1 MELPW
6 TEKYRPHKL
15 KDMVGQDAIVDRLEA
30 YVKAKSMPHMMF
42 AGPAGTGKTTA
53 AICLA
58 NELIGSTKQDFLEL
72 NASDERGIDI
82 MRSKNQQSKDVTS
95 LKDFART
102 KPIIGNFKIIFLD
115 EADSLTTDA
124 QQALRRTMES
134 YTSTCRFILSCNYSS
149 KIIEPIQSRC
159 AIFRFKRIPKE
170 KIKEYLEGIVK
181 KEGAHYEESGLDAI
195 LYAAEGD
202 MRKAVN
208 ILQSAA
214 YLGKVSEDNV
224 YAITTR
230 ARPEDV
236 KNLMELALSG
246 KFVDARNM
254 LDKIMI
260 SYGLSGEDVL
270 LQMNREVMNMGIDD
284 KIKVRI
290 IDLIGEANFTLVEG
304 ANERIQLEALLAR
317 MMLLK

>member
-15 KDMVGQDAIVDRLEA
+15 SEMIGQEGIVDRLEA
-30 YVKAKSMPHMMF
+30 YVKARSMPHLLF

-58 NELIGSTKQDFLEL
+58 NELIGGTKQDFLEL

-82 MRSKNQQSKDVTS
+82 MRSKEHQTKDVTS
-95 LKDFART
+95 IKDFART
-102 KPIIGNFKIIFLD
+102 KPILGKFKIIFLD
-115 EADSLTTDA
+115 EADSLTSEA
-124 QQALRRTMES
+124 QQALRRTMET
-134 YTSTCRFILSCNYSS
+134 YTITCRFVLSCNYSS

-170 KIKEYLEGIVK
+170 KIKEYLEMILK
-181 KEGAHYEESGLDAI
+181 KEGVQDDSQGLEAI
-195 LYAAEGD
+195 MYASEGD
-202 MRKAVN
+202 MRKAIN

-214 YLGKVSEDNV
+214 ALGKVSEENV

-230 ARPEDV
+230 ARPEDI
-236 KNLMELALSG
+236 KNLMELALAG
-246 KFVDARNM
+246 KFVDARNL

-270 LQMNREVMNMGIDD
+270 LQMNREVMGLKEED
-284 KIKVRI
+284 KLKVRI

-317 MMLLK
+317 MTLLR